1 MNDAQKTYLYMTP
14 FFPSPESW
22 RGGFCYDAV
31 KALMRNGDYT
41 VRVMVVG
48 EGADYEIDGI
58 PVARFPRRTV
68 GDSDY
73 FPYLQRWQNERLF
86 LRKLAGMGIDPTDV
100 AVCHINEVSEYAVYA
115 GALKKRNPKC
125 LTLATH
131 HWACDWASTKFGR
144 FGYVPVLS
152 EIKYLWLHHL
162 NLLLD
167 VHLFVSEAGKR
178 GFGKYLTGVEVWIMA
193 DIRQQL
199 LFPRLLPPMRYKEAK
214 VVYNGVD
221 RRLFHP
227 APIPHEGYVIGCVGN
242 FTPGKRQIDLLE
254 AFPDILKAMPD
265 ARLRFLGSGTE
276 LESCKRFVRENGLA
290 DKVEFLSE
298 VPHTEMPKFYNLLDV
313 FVLPSVNEAFCC
325 ALIEAQACGLPII
338 CCKGIST
345 EEVMNEEA
353 KKIFLVEPYSPR
365 AIATRISD
373 VRERH
378 LTTDFAIDL
387 DIDATVQS
395 FLKWVDTKYAGH
407 ESYCC

>member
-1 MNDAQKTYLYMTP
+1 MNEARNIYLYMTP

-31 KALMRNGDYT
+31 KALMRNGDYA
-41 VRVMVVG
+41 VRVMTVG
-48 EGADYEIDGI
+48 AGGDYVIDGI

-68 GDSDY
+68 GSSDY
-73 FPYLQRWQNERLF
+73 FPYLQRGQNERIF
-86 LRKLAGMGIDPTDV
+86 LRKLAELGITPTDV

-152 EIKYLWLHHL
+152 EIKYLWLRHL

-167 VHLFVSEAGKR
+167 AHLFVSEAGKR
-178 GFGKYLTGVEVWIMA
+178 GFGKYLTGVEVWKMA

-199 LFPRLLPPMRYKEAK
+199 LFPRLLPSMRYKEAK

-242 FTPGKRQIDLLE
+242 FTPGKRQIDLLK
-254 AFPDILKAMPD
+254 AFPEILKAMPD

-290 DKVEFLSE
+290 DKVGFLSE
-298 VPHTEMPKFYNLLDV
+298 VPHTEIPKFYNSLDV

-325 ALIEAQACGLPII
+325 ALIEAQACGIPII

-345 EEVMNEEA
+345 EEVMTEES
-353 KKIFLVEPYSPR
+353 KKNCLVAPHSPK
-365 AIATRISD
+365 AISEAAIRLR
-373 VRERH
+373 REH
-378 LTTDFAIDL
+378 LVTQFDIDL
-387 DIDATVQS
+387 DIDVITRH
-395 FLKWVDTKYAGH
+395 FLEWLEIVL
-407 ESYCC
+407 SS